1 MGREGQGTPEQRHW
15 GWERAGASE
24 KSSLVGI
31 ECWGPMWKEQ
41 MLGFLEYQAKEFEPY
56 PEGTGES
63 EMILEQERNLIN
75 TVIYKD
81 KSSPPH
87 AEIIWR

>member
-1 MGREGQGTPEQRHW
+1 
-15 GWERAGASE
+15 
-24 KSSLVGI
+24 
-31 ECWGPMWKEQ
+31 

-63 EMILEQERNLIN
+63 QMALEQERNLIN
-75 TVIYKD
+75 IEIYKD

-87 AEIIWR
+87 AGIIWR

>member
-1 MGREGQGTPEQRHW
+1 MGRAGQGTHEQRLW
-15 GWERAGASE
+15 GWEHAGAS
-24 KSSLVGI
+24 KKIGPAGI
-31 ECWGPMWKEQ
+31 ECCGHMGKEQ

-63 EMILEQERNLIN
+63 QMALEQERNLIN
-75 TVIYKD
+75 IEIYKD

-87 AEIIWR
+87 AGIIWR